1 MLLLD
6 DSDQLPVFPGEAE
19 ARLADALGPAG
30 LLALDE
36 RILSAAQPRWLKMA
50 RVAIDAL
57 KAGGLPTDEDQVQLH
72 LRRMIALVE
81 AGELEAQGSIFRP
94 RFGEVR
100 LPIVVP

>member
-6 DSDQLPVFPGEAE
+6 DSDQLPVSPTEVEAK
-19 ARLADALGPAG
+19 LADSLGSGG
-30 LLALDE
+30 LRAVDE
-36 RILSAAQPRWLKMA
+36 RILKAARPRWLKMA

-57 KAGGLPTDEDQVQLH
+57 QAGGLPTSEDQVQLH

-81 AGELEAQGSIFRP
+81 AGKLEGQGSIFRP

-100 LPIVVP
+100 LPAPSA